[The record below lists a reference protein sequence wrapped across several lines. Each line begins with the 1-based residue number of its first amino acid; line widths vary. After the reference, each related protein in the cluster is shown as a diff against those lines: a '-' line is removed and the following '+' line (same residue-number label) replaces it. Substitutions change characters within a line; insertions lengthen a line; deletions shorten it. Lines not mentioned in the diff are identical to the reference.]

1 MAKKADV
8 AKEVKAKLLEDKKA
22 KEKKEEKLEEP
33 KPEEP
38 KKAEKPAEPKK
49 AEPKKEQAKPA
60 AAKKEEPKKAEKPKE
75 KKPEEVLEEK
85 IITIPL
91 RDAWKSPRKKRASA
105 AVKVLREQLKR
116 HMKKDTKLDIS
127 VNRALWAKGIKNPPR
142 KMKLK
147 VKIMKDFARAYFIE

>member
-8 AKEVKAKLLEDKKA
+8 AKEVKAKLIEERKA
-22 KEKKEEKLEEP
+22 KEKKEG
-33 KPEEP
+33 
-38 KKAEKPAEPKK
+38 AAKPAEEKKEQPKK
-49 AEPKKEQAKPA
+49 VEPAEIKKEKPEQAKAAPKKEDV
-60 AAKKEEPKKAEKPKE
+60 KKLEPKKPKE

-85 IITIPL
+85 IITLPL

-116 HMKKDTKLDIS
+116 HMKKDIKFDIS
-127 VNRALWAKGIKNPPR
+127 VNKALWAKGIKNPPR